1 MLVKTHLLWKNSL
14 YWSKVVI
21 RGHACMIFLR
31 FFDHSTYPYPILS
44 TLSWFT
50 VQRTPV
56 STKPFLCTKR
66 PNLTLLFYY
75 IKVPAH
81 SCPQHPILSFTW
93 ALKWGTV
100 WTSISTGM
108 KTIKFQSIKVERKFI
123 IKWMWALLKQEFSAL

>member
-1 MLVKTHLLWKNSL
+1 MRFWWGCLSAYEHTWGMLIKTHLLWKNSL

-21 RGHACMIFLR
+21 RGHACTIFLR
-31 FFDHSTYPYPILS
+31 FFDHPTYPYPILS
-44 TLSWFT
+44 TLSRFT

-75 IKVPAH
+75 IKVLAH
-81 SCPQHPILSFTW
+81 SHPQHPTLLFTW

-100 WTSISTGM
+100 WISISTSLETLDGQ
-108 KTIKFQSIKVERKFI
+108 TWKFVF
-123 IKWMWALLKQEFSAL
+123 W